1 VKFQALDIP
10 DENTLTLTV
19 MAAMAQH
26 EQEVISQR
34 TIAALAARK
43 ARGLPLGTPRD
54 LSAYAAAPGK

>member
-1 VKFQALDIP
+1 
-10 DENTLTLTV
+10 LTLTV